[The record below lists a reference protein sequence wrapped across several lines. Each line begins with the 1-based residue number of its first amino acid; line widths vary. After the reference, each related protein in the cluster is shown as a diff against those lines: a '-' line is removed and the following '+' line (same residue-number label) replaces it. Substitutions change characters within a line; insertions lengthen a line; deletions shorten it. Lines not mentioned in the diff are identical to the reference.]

1 MRAPPPEV
9 PADRSLDSLAPK
21 FREAVQA
28 ILDQMGDAKVSET
41 TRTFARQ
48 SYLYGFGREYDD
60 GRGIVTNASSNL
72 TSWHGFSLAADLVHA
87 TLEWDA
93 GDKWFRLLRDTA
105 VANGCQSGGD
115 WHHPDKPHVQYG
127 TLKDS
132 PSDEARS
139 LYAEGGVE
147 AVWAAVHAK

>member
-1 MRAPPPEV
+1 MNAPPPEV
-9 PADRSLDSLAPK
+9 PCGDSLDSLAPL
-21 FREAVQA
+21 FRTAVQA
-28 ILDQMGDAKVSET
+28 ILDAMGDAKVSET

-72 TSWHGFSLAADLVHA
+72 TSWHGFGLAVDIIHE
-87 TLEWDA
+87 TKEWDA
-93 GDKWFRLLRDTA
+93 GDAWFQLLGDTA
-105 VANGCQSGGD
+105 KANGCQSGGD
-115 WHHPDKPHVQYG
+115 WHHPDKPHVQWG

-147 AVWAAVHAK
+147 AVWTAVHAL